1 MVLPLFDLAG
11 VRLCVAVHPV
21 QTQVVLAVGCYE
33 LFLFFCVFKQ
43 GKALSRG
50 AFGTLLLSLVGE
62 IVVQAFVGLRVDA
75 GFLLVFLPLPFA
87 FALGLAAGFAF
98 GVVGAAEAARF
109 PMAALARWP
118 RHAKA
123 AIPTLCWIGARAK
136 VNESGHYSMVFRVIP
151 T

>member
-1 MVLPLFDLAG
+1 MIGHGHVS
-11 VRLCVAVHPV
+11 V
-21 QTQVVLAVGCYE
+21 QARRANKTIRMRRSCL
-33 LFLFFCVFKQ
+33 
-43 GKALSRG
+43 
-50 AFGTLLLSLVGE
+50 LVGLCSHL
-62 IVVQAFVGLRVDA
+62 AFVGLRVDA

-123 AIPTLCWIGARAK
+123 AIPTLCWIGVRAK

-151 T
+151 K